1 MTRARDLASGS
12 GIEAG
17 EVLPHIIPDVLYPSY
32 VASGT
37 SNKLLDGTT
46 AHSGAFGTAQS
57 DGRKYYYTNIAG
69 SKPIKDPRIGAHF
82 GSQRHKTRSVQL
94 LEQETA
100 THGENV
106 YSVDGREWMRYVA
119 PNLESFNNEH
129 GTWFQIGSFTTGTN
143 WLEFTG
149 YFNAVNWSALLNS
162 STSDVNL
169 AIDGTANSS
178 VFTGGSNSVL
188 TPLGSRYVDASSLIN
203 LIFDSTPT
211 LGIHTVK
218 ISNVSGDYFRLWG
231 IELIAQDKFT
241 DATCDYNNDP
251 TITHDANTKILA
263 GMSVSGTGI
272 PAGAKVA
279 SVTSST
285 AFELSA
291 STTGG
296 AVTNGTLTFGTTE
309 ISIPAQNVVSYGK
322 KFAIPA
328 TAQHYDPFNGF
339 TNGSSVTAYVD
350 TATSLGVEA
359 WKNSSTYYRPYNG
372 GRVVKWV
379 DSSGTIKTSVNMMPP
394 NARSIGNSA
403 TLTNATA
410 KANASIAN
418 NTFYPTMEAG
428 AIDHSLAEVAKTFHW
443 REFGNGSA
451 NSAGGGGTSNTYAD
465 ASMLHTSDSIG
476 YVMDDGLTSLTG
488 ENVSD
493 NNANYLIPDG
503 DGDTVYYTFI
513 GTGVSFKSD
522 VSSIGIK
529 NIAQNLPYGTHILK
543 YLRGGTHKIYIDG
556 VEVDSGNL
564 YGISEI
570 TFHQPKMP
578 PIPEDAVI
586 IADYMLMADFVKQ
599 TDAEPTEISKG
610 VRYCS
615 GSRDHFYGGAN
626 AGGTNVSVYSFGIT
640 GGSSPSG
647 SNGTGIWK
655 LPFFGT
661 TGLSMMENSNVA
673 HTVKLNDSAT
683 NQTAL
688 DNSVS
693 TAKDMISIA
702 ETVTLGQTSI
712 ESTLIQGSYH
722 FMGHIVAS
730 PIHTSS
736 HYQTFETPFLN
747 ELVGG
752 DRNMEQNNLI
762 VTPDG
767 KSWDEVTRDTSYIGN
782 CVVNTATD
790 SETSWSTSAKFDE
803 WRGMSFTYYPLMNKD
818 FAIAYD
824 RIICLVDG
832 EYTIIATTRATGAG
846 QNAAISINGTDIIN
860 ANLPTDNQQFELSTS
875 LPLKRGDYVMFKGSF
890 GTSLGYNRFIITRL

>member
-1 MTRARDLASGS
+1 MSKARIIADYAGTGATSDLATQAELDASETALGFQS
-12 GIEAG
+12 
-17 EVLPHIIPDVLYPSY
+17 VPHIIPDTLYPA
-32 VASGT
+32 VAG
-37 SNKLLDGTT
+37 NDLDGTDIDT
-46 AHSGAFGTAQS
+46 SHGSTYTYGTTHT
-57 DGRKYYYTNIAG
+57 DGRKYYYTDIKG

-188 TPLGSRYVDASSLIN
+188 TPLGSRYVDASSLIS

-231 IELIAQDKFT
+231 IELIAQD
-241 DATCDYNNDP
+241 
-251 TITHDANTKILA
+251 
-263 GMSVSGTGI
+263 
-272 PAGAKVA
+272 
-279 SVTSST
+279 TSST
-285 AFELSA
+285 ANKSK
-291 STTGG
+291 
-296 AVTNGTLTFGTTE
+296 
-309 ISIPAQNVVSYGK
+309 IQIPSQNVVSYGK
-322 KFAIPA
+322 KFTVSGTPHYNPFAFKTDGT
-328 TAQHYDPFNGF
+328 TAWASGAHNG
-339 TNGSSVTAYVD
+339 TAWPIGTGSSTNID
-350 TATSLGVEA
+350 TATSLGLEN
-359 WKNSSTYYRPYNG
+359 WKHGDNYYYPYNG
-372 GRVVKWV
+372 GRVVKWIAS
-379 DSSGTIKTSVNMMPP
+379 DGTIKTSVNMMPP

-428 AIDHSLAEVAKTFHW
+428 AIDHSQAEVAKTFHW

-451 NSAGGGGTSNTYAD
+451 NGNATYAD
-465 ASMLHTSDSIG
+465 ASMLNTSDSIG